1 MEKPKWTIGIVNWK
15 SIEFIEYQLKYF
27 HSFSDDFEF
36 LVCDNESDI
45 ETPKFK
51 ELKEKYPKLKLIN
64 RYWKSD
70 SWAAHGI
77 GLNQCTKIAEGKY
90 ILLMD
95 PDFFWMK
102 KDILS
107 FFEHYFDQGYHAIGT
122 EYWSHSFPM
131 PWGAAYI
138 TDEIRDLDLRAK
150 AHPCDRCHTWTS
162 DHDHD
167 TGFQIRIRLKNKPF
181 FSFRSSKNNQIPD
194 LGKLNNI
201 YAQTFVYDGRNIAHH
216 LKDGCK
222 IKEGQNR
229 NEINEIKNKYTEW
242 MWSQLWE

>member
-1 MEKPKWTIGIVNWK
+1 MDKLKWTVGIVN
-15 SIEFIEYQLKYF
+15 SDSLEFIEHQLKYF
-27 HSFSDDFEF
+27 HEFCSDFEF
-36 LVCDNESDI
+36 IIYDNDSIKKNTFLDDVSKKYNNTRI
-45 ETPKFK
+45 IQTP
-51 ELKEKYPKLKLIN
+51 
-64 RYWKSD
+64 SA
-70 SWAAHGI
+70 SHGLHSHGL
-77 GLNQCTKIAEGKY
+77 GLNACVQMAKGKY

-150 AHPCDRCHTWTS
+150 AHPCDKCHTWAS
-162 DHDHD
+162 DRDHD
-167 TGFQIRIRLKNKPF
+167 TGFQIKIRLKNKPF
-181 FSFRSSKNNQIPD
+181 FFFRSSKNNQIPD
-194 LGKLNNI
+194 LGKLNSI
-201 YAQTFVYDGRNIAHH
+201 YAQTFVYDGRNVAHH

-242 MWSQLWE
+242 MWSQLYD